1 MKVIIVDDEA
11 PARQRLRKMLE
22 AEADI
27 TILAECANG
36 DEALDAIA
44 AEPPDL
50 MFLDIQMPG
59 RTGFELLRDL
69 PTDGRPAVI
78 FVTAYDEH
86 AVKAFEFHALDYLLK
101 PFRKERLQQSLE
113 RARALAKQKTPPV
126 AGAANPVEQML
137 RSLPSTAPA
146 DYPQRLAVK
155 DGPRIT
161 ILPLENIVCLLAE
174 GNYIEVCT
182 KDGKKLLLR
191 ETMARLETRLDPTKF
206 FRASRSAFISLGHLK
221 EILSEGQ
228 SGYVLIMDNG
238 EIIRLTAPFEELQKR
253 IK

>member
-1 MKVIIVDDEA
+1 MRVLIVDDEA
-11 PARQRLRKMLE
+11 PARSRLRKMLE

-27 TILAECANG
+27 TILGECANG

-44 AEPPDL
+44 ADPPDL
-50 MFLDIQMPG
+50 IFLDIQMPG

-69 PTDGRPAVI
+69 PADARPPVI

-101 PFRKERLQQSLE
+101 PFRKERLQQSLD
-113 RARALAKQKTPPV
+113 RARGLAKQKTPP
-126 AGAANPVEQML
+126 AGENKVEQLL
-137 RSLPSTAPA
+137 RSLPPTTPA

-191 ETMARLETRLDPTKF
+191 ETMARLETRLDPAKF
-206 FRASRSAFISLGHLK
+206 FRASRSAFISLGQLK

-228 SGYVLIMDNG
+228 SGYVLIMNNG
-238 EIIRLTAPFEELQKR
+238 ERIRLTAPFEELQKR

>member
-11 PARQRLRKMLE
+11 PARQRLRKLLE
-22 AEADI
+22 AEPDI

-69 PTDGRPAVI
+69 PADGRPPVI

-113 RARALAKQKTPPV
+113 RARALAKQKSP
-126 AGAANPVEQML
+126 AAANPVEQLL
-137 RSLPSTAPA
+137 RSLPAETPA
-146 DYPQRLAVK
+146 NFPQRLAVK

-161 ILPLENIVCLLAE
+161 IVPLENIVCLLAE
-174 GNYIEVCT
+174 GNYIEVCG
-182 KDGKKLLLR
+182 KDGKILLLR
-191 ETMARLETRLDPTKF
+191 ETMSRLETRLDPAKF
-206 FRASRSAFISLGHLK
+206 FRASRSAFVHLAHLK

-228 SGYVLIMDNG
+228 SGYVLIMANG
-238 EIIRLTAPFEELQKR
+238 EKIRLTASFEELQQR
-253 IK
+253 IR

>member
-1 MKVIIVDDEA
+1 MRVLIVDDEA

-27 TILAECANG
+27 TILGECANG

-44 AEPPDL
+44 AAPPDL
-50 MFLDIQMPG
+50 IFLDIQMPG

-69 PTDGRPAVI
+69 PADARPPVI

-101 PFRKERLQQSLE
+101 PFRKERLQQSLD
-113 RARALAKQKTPPV
+113 RARALAKQKTQ
-126 AGAANPVEQML
+126 AAAADNKVEQLL
-137 RSLPSTAPA
+137 RSLPPTTPA

-161 ILPLENIVCLLAE
+161 ILPLENIICLLAE
-174 GNYIEVCT
+174 GNYIEICT

-191 ETMARLETRLDPTKF
+191 ETMARLEMRLDPAKF
-206 FRASRSAFISLGHLK
+206 FRASRSAFISLQHLK

-238 EIIRLTAPFEELQKR
+238 ERIRLTAPFEELQKR